1 MDKDLYVK
9 PNQIQQEILDK
20 LKEVGIEGH
29 VGTPHLD
36 RDHDSLIIPNK
47 KDEPKY
53 ILNTF

>member
-1 MDKDLYVK
+1 MNKDLYVK
-9 PNQIQQEILDK
+9 PNKIQQEILNK

-36 RDHDSLIIPNK
+36 RDNASLIIPNK